1 MRVGGYLERGHSERY
16 RNRDQRKQRGKYISN
31 GITVDIEHCAADI
44 HTLRDM

>member
-16 RNRDQRKQRGKYISN
+16 RNRDRGKYISN
-31 GITVDIEHCAADI
+31 GITVDIEHCAADT